1 MSEPGEG
8 PEYELKPEEPAPP
21 RPKPGDPDWV
31 PPTPIIE
38 KADSVDEEVPVDPDV
53 QHNKAVSIL
62 GYIIFL
68 VPLIGAPHSKFARFH
83 ANQGL
88 LLFIVWCLSMIGVVV
103 LTFGWE
109 FLGPHLEAIKV
120 LQLFLGCICYVAP
133 IFLVVAPLALTIMG
147 IIHAA
152 NGETKELPLI
162 GHWKLIK

>member
-8 PEYELKPEEPAPP
+8 QEYDLKPDEPVAA

-31 PPTPIIE
+31 PPIPVIE
-38 KADSVDEEVPVDPDV
+38 KADPVVEEEVVDPDV
-53 QHNKAVSIL
+53 QHHKAVAIL

-88 LLFIVWCLSMIGVVV
+88 LLFIVWCISMVGVVV
-103 LTFGWE
+103 LTVGWQ
-109 FLGPHLEAIKV
+109 FLGPHLEAIKI
-120 LQLFLGCICYVAP
+120 LQIFLGCVCYLGP
-133 IFLVVAPLALTIMG
+133 IVLVVAPLALTVMG
-147 IIHAA
+147 IVHAA

-162 GHWKLIK
+162 GHARLIK